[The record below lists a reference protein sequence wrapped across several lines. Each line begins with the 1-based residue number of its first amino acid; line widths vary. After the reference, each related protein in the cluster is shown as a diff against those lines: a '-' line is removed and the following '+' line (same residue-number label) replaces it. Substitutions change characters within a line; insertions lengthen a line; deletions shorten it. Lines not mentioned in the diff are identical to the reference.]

1 VNSASGDIVLSANR
15 KDYEHFTCR
24 IVFLMRG
31 LGVRVWSPEAEKIS
45 ELENWLI
52 GEWMLG
58 DFQTNI
64 GITSLK
70 VEKFF
75 RNVRYFVDFHGQI
88 R

>member
-52 GEWMLG
+52 GE
-58 DFQTNI
+58 
-64 GITSLK
+64 
-70 VEKFF
+70 F